1 MTATALDVLIA
12 KDEIRELG
20 MLYSRGVDRKD
31 GALLRSLYTADA
43 TDTHG
48 DTFDGGAEAYVD
60 FLERSFPYM
69 RYSGHHICNHLIT
82 VDGDTG
88 EGEIYAYTFHIIP
101 DGKGGWL
108 EDLRLVRY
116 LDHYRKE
123 NDRWRFAKRVVTYDY
138 SSQRPAQIPAG
149 DTLTVPLDPATFPA
163 ETSYAVLTSALFA
176 RGARR

>member
-1 MTATALDVLIA
+1 MSDAALAKLIA

-31 GALLRSLYTADA
+31 ATLLRSLYTADA
-43 TDTHG
+43 TDSHG
-48 DTFDGGAEAYVD
+48 DTFDGGAEDYVT
-60 FLERSFPYM
+60 FLENAFPYM

-82 VDGDTG
+82 VEGDTG

-116 LDHYRKE
+116 IDHYRKE
-123 NDRWRFAKRVVTYDY
+123 EGRWRFAKRVVTYDY
-138 SSQRPAQIPAG
+138 SSKRPAQIPA
-149 DTLTVPLDPATFPA
+149 DDRLTVPLDPATYPL
-163 ETSYAVLTSALFA
+163 ETSYGALATRLFA
-176 RGARR
+176 RGPRA